1 MSDID
6 ASDLDRLITVLEGAE
21 KEAASKTYPVVE
33 RHAEALRDLWQKNA
47 RRTAKKH
54 GKRYPRTITT
64 EQVPVAD
71 AIEWTVGP
79 ESALPQG
86 GMGRGFEY
94 GSANQPPHLDGAGAA
109 VIEEPKFM
117 KSLDEIVKDLL

>member
-6 ASDLDRLITVLEGAE
+6 TTDLERLITALEGAE
-21 KEAASKTYPVVE
+21 HEAASRVYPVVE
-33 RHAEALRDLWQKNA
+33 QHAAALRDQWKKNA

-86 GMGRGFEY
+86 GMGRGFEF
-94 GSANQPPHLDGAGAA
+94 GSVHQQPHLDGTGAA
-109 VIEEPKFM
+109 VIEEPKFA
-117 KSLDEIVKDLL
+117 KSLEEVVKDLL